1 MTFIDW
7 FAGIGGFRK
16 GMEDAGHKCVGFCEW
31 DKYAV
36 MSYTAMHLA
45 TPEQLD
51 YLKKL
56 SMRKRQEEITK
67 EEYKNGEWY
76 ADDIRRVDARS
87 MPQADCWGFGAP
99 CQDFSNAYTKRQG
112 LDGSRSSLVRE
123 VFRLLKEIREDD
135 RPEWIIYENVKGML
149 SSNRG
154 FDFLAIL
161 LEMDECGY
169 DIEWELLNS
178 KDFGIPQNRER
189 VYTIGHL
196 RRYGEQKVFPLAEFC
211 EADSTDERYR
221 VLCTNTIQGIN
232 KLSRGIYVIGGETDF
247 LIAKVNGYHALS
259 KSETLCQPEQDNV
272 QIMDESISSKDFL
285 MFKKLIGRQRKNTVD
300 HLLSGERKIR
310 KLTPRECFR
319 LQGWTD
325 GYIDRAMMVNSDS
338 QLYKQAGNGVTV
350 NVVEAIAKRIAVTK
364 ERIG

>member
-7 FAGIGGFRK
+7 FAGIDGFRK

-56 SMRKRQEEITK
+56 PMRKRQEEITK
-67 EEYKNGEWY
+67 EEYRNGEWY

-87 MPQADCWGFGAP
+87 MPQADCWCFGAP
-99 CQDFSNAYTKRQG
+99 CQDFSIAFTDRRG
-112 LDGSRSSLVRE
+112 LDGSRSSLIRE
-123 VFRLLKEIREDD
+123 IFRLLREVREED
-135 RPEWIIYENVKGML
+135 RPRWLIYENVKGML

-161 LEMDECGY
+161 LEMDEIGY

-178 KDFGIPQNRER
+178 KDFGLPQNRER
-189 VYTIGHL
+189 VYVIGH
-196 RRYGEQKVFPLAEFC
+196 RRGQCTEKVFPLAEFYPK
-211 EADSTDERYR
+211 DSEDEGYG

-232 KLSRGIYVIGGETDF
+232 KLSRGVYVIAPGIKTQKSDHSLF
-247 LIAKVNGYHALS
+247 AKINGYHPI
-259 KSETLCQPEQDNV
+259 EDGDQD
-272 QIMDESISSKDFL
+272 DD
-285 MFKKLIGRQRKNTVD
+285 
-300 HLLSGERKIR
+300 
-310 KLTPRECFR
+310 
-319 LQGWTD
+319 
-325 GYIDRAMMVNSDS
+325 
-338 QLYKQAGNGVTV
+338 
-350 NVVEAIAKRIAVTK
+350 
-364 ERIG
+364 